1 MNCTLCGTQKGTG
14 EADRHREDELQDCQ
28 TQGRGI
34 DESSACE
41 HEVCEGPLARVA
53 HSKPLMTPLV
63 ISARSSTKSAKSISA
78 TLQAGAHWQA
88 AGKRLTEWPLRD
100 S

>member
-14 EADRHREDELQDCQ
+14 EADRHREDKLQDCQ

-41 HEVCEGPLARVA
+41 YEVCESPLARVA

-63 ISARSSTKSAKSISA
+63 VSARRSTKSAKSISA
-78 TLQAGAHWQA
+78 TLQAGAHRQA